1 MYSFLLNGE
10 IKEDALLPCYFF
22 HGEETF
28 LAFEFS
34 RSLKE
39 TLIPAE
45 VQDLNLERFDLEES
59 SWAEVIDLARTIPF
73 FLSPWRIV
81 VVEIS
86 KGRKESVSLEEQKIL
101 KGYFSSPSLKTVLVI
116 IFSGKLNKNSSL
128 HRFFSGLPSSTALV
142 KELRP
147 LRERAL
153 YAWMDKRFLSQGKRV
168 TSEASMRLEE
178 LTGRDLRRVNN
189 EVEKLVTFVGE
200 KEVVDLDDVN
210 QVSGWIKTFHD
221 WEIADS
227 LVKADVRQSL
237 IVLNSL
243 FKEGTK
249 PEYILGSIGKFFRD
263 IFLAK
268 ILLREKNVDKK
279 EVFRELKPQ
288 IHEKL
293 GKFYLDKFKEFF
305 SLVEKFSMQ
314 DLNHILAELE
324 EVDLKIKTT
333 PLSTQTLLESFIF
346 DYCSL
351 RKKERIT

>member
-1 MYSFLLNGE
+1 VYSFLLNGE
-10 IKEDALLPCYFF
+10 IKEETLLPCYFF

-28 LAFEFS
+28 LAFEFAS
-34 RSLKE
+34 SLQK

-45 VQDLNLERFDLEES
+45 VQDLNLERFDVEES
-59 SWAEVIDLARTIPF
+59 SWAEIIDLARTIPF

-86 KGRKESVSLEEQKIL
+86 KGRKESLSSEEQKIL
-101 KGYFSSPSLKTVLVI
+101 KAYFSSPSPKTVLVI
-116 IFSGKLNKNSSL
+116 IFFGRLGKNSSL
-128 HRFFSGLPSSTALV
+128 YRFFSGLPSSTALV
-142 KELRP
+142 RELRP
-147 LRERAL
+147 LKEKAL
-153 YAWMDKRFLSQGKRV
+153 YAWIDRRFLSHRKRV
-168 TSEASMRLEE
+168 TSDASMRLEE
-178 LTGRDLRRVNN
+178 LTGKDLRRVNN
-189 EVEKLVTFVGE
+189 EIEKLVTFVGE

-210 QVSGWIKTFHD
+210 QVSGWIKSFHD

-227 LVKADVRQSL
+227 LAKADIKQSL
-237 IVLNSL
+237 VVLNSL
-243 FKEGTK
+243 FKEGTR
-249 PEYILGSIGKFFRD
+249 PEYVLGSISRFFRD

-279 EVFRELKPQ
+279 EVFKELKPQ
-288 IHEKL
+288 IHERL

-305 SLVEKFSMQ
+305 SLVERFSMQ

-333 PLSTQTLLESFIF
+333 PLSSQTLLESFIF
-346 DYCSL
+346 RYCDL